1 MQNRHA
7 YLSQK
12 EVPFPPGEVL
22 ISKTDLKGFITYC
35 NEGFIA
41 ISGYSREELL
51 GKNHNIVRHPDMPA
65 NAFKW
70 LWDDLHKGKP
80 WRGTVKNRAKNG
92 DHYWVRATVSP
103 IFEDGQVTGYVSMRR
118 APTREQILQAEA
130 VYREK
135 EQSNTPFV
143 SPYEHL
149 KFKNWSLRYKL
160 QLVIQS
166 ALLVVLGLGQWFI
179 SMRLNTDV
187 ETELEL
193 VGGQLAL
200 HTFLYFFIGYCM
212 SHFVRNPL
220 NAAKHEIR
228 SVLQGNFDSEM
239 DIGVGDEVG
248 EMCREITNMQTY
260 LRMMVDD
267 IAASGRS
274 IRQQIQVLEQR
285 VTEMTDN
292 TLVEQ
297 EQIKSIAASM
307 KQFSQS
313 VDEVSSMAAD
323 SLSDTQRMQGI
334 VDTNDRNMNLSSQ
347 AAGKVSDTVGSSS
360 QTIQELGTSIQKIG
374 IIANTIKE
382 IADQTNLLALNAA
395 IEAARAGEQGRGFAV
410 VADEVRKLAERTG
423 SSTKDIAQT
432 IEEINVTSNAAVK
445 SMQGV
450 VGEVETSISLIKLN
464 GEGLREVK
472 TASQSVA
479 GRVDHIALASKEQ
492 SEAGRGVA
500 QNLERITMLV
510 DSNTHSVMT
519 AKAAT
524 QALTRSADELSR
536 AGYPLT
542 KCAMKS

>member
-1 MQNRHA
+1 MHNKYA
-7 YLSQK
+7 YVSQK
-12 EVPFPPGEVL
+12 EVPFPLGEVL
-22 ISKTDLKGFITYC
+22 ISKTDLKGVITYC

-51 GKNHNIVRHPDMPA
+51 GENHNIVRHPDMPIS
-65 NAFKW
+65 AFKW
-70 LWDDLHKGKP
+70 LWGDLHQGKP

-92 DHYWVRATVSP
+92 DHYWVRATISP
-103 IFEDGQVTGYVSMRR
+103 IFEEGRVTGYVSMRR
-118 APTREQILQAEA
+118 APTREQIRHAEA
-130 VYREK
+130 IYREK
-135 EQSNTPFV
+135 SQSDASFV
-143 SPYEHL
+143 SPHEHL

-160 QLVIQS
+160 QLV
-166 ALLVVLGLGQWFI
+166 
-179 SMRLNTDV
+179 
-187 ETELEL
+187 
-193 VGGQLAL
+193 
-200 HTFLYFFIGYCM
+200 

-239 DIGVGDEVG
+239 DISVGDEVG

-274 IRQQIQVLEQR
+274 IRHQIQVLEQR

-297 EQIKSIAASM
+297 EQIKSIATSM

-347 AAGKVSDTVGSSS
+347 AAGKVSDTVSSSS
-360 QTIQELGTSIQKIG
+360 QTIQELGLSIQKIG

-432 IEEINVTSNAAVK
+432 IGEINVTSNAAVQ

-472 TASQSVA
+472 TASQLVA

-492 SEAGRGVA
+492 SEAGRVVA

-510 DSNTHSVMT
+510 DSNTNSVMT
-519 AKAAT
+519 AKTAT
-524 QALTRSADELSR
+524 QALTISADELSR

-542 KCAMKS
+542 KCAMKKLESRA